1 MKHLHERRLAVTT
14 AIKQAMLAAPLL
26 LSGAA
31 SFAAT
36 QADPIPMLA
45 LFHTDDNGTE
55 PACGVELPATG
66 SGRTV
71 NVLPKKQCP
80 ENARAPYSIRIRN
93 VPIKSTFLLTDNERC
108 EKANSAWVELDT
120 SRANARSKKSASTK
134 SGSTRAT
141 RGSRVTCSTP
151 AWIPIHQSQ
160 AVVSGSS
167 VKASRSSRANFP
179 ASRSPLP
186 QGAIDHG

>member
-120 SRANARSKKSASTK
+120 SRANASLEKIGIDKIWLYAGDPGVPGYLFNTGLDTNPPIPSRGFRVIGKGEPIKQGELSCIKVTIAPRS
-134 SGSTRAT
+134 
-141 RGSRVTCSTP
+141 
-151 AWIPIHQSQ
+151 
-160 AVVSGSS
+160 
-167 VKASRSSRANFP
+167 N
-179 ASRSPLP
+179 
-186 QGAIDHG
+186 

>member
-120 SRANARSKKSASTK
+120 SRANASLEKMGIDKIWLYAGTPGAPGYLYNTGLDTSPPIPSRGFRVIGKGEPIKQGELSCIKVTIAP
-134 SGSTRAT
+134 GS
-141 RGSRVTCSTP
+141 
-151 AWIPIHQSQ
+151 
-160 AVVSGSS
+160 
-167 VKASRSSRANFP
+167 N
-179 ASRSPLP
+179 
-186 QGAIDHG
+186 